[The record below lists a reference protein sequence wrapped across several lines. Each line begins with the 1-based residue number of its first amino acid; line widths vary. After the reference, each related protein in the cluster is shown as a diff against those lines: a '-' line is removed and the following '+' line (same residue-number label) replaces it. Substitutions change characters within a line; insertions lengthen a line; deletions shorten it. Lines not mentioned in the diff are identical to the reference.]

1 MEKRVFQLKVTLC
14 RTKPPIWRRL
24 EVPADTTLGRLHD
37 VVQIAMGWFDCHL
50 HQFVAKGVCYGV
62 PDPEFGPGL
71 ENEKKTRLDQVLRKP
86 KDKLTY
92 EYDFGDS
99 WYHDIVLE
107 KVLSASEEKSYPLVT
122 AGRGACPPEDCGGIG
137 GFYGMLEILG
147 DPAHPRHEEVEEW
160 FGNGYDPKAFDLE
173 AVNRAFRGRR
183 KR

>member
-37 VVQIAMGWFDCHL
+37 VIQIAMGWFDCHL

-62 PDPEFGPGL
+62 PDPEFGPEL
-71 ENEKKTRLDQVLRKP
+71 ENEKKIRLDQVLRKP

-107 KVLSASEEKSYPLVT
+107 KVLSASEEERYPLVT
-122 AGRGACPPEDCGGIG
+122 GGRGACPPEDCGGIG
-137 GFYGMLEILG
+137 GFYRLLQILDDPSHPEYKWMREWSGG
-147 DPAHPRHEEVEEW
+147 D
-160 FGNGYDPKAFDLE
+160 YDPKAFDLE